1 MRPAL
6 RSLVVLLALVVTACS
21 GTPSASPPA
30 SPATTSAS
38 IATAT
43 PTASPLTVRDD
54 AGREVTFSQPP
65 ERIVSAA
72 PSATELAFAVGLGDA
87 VVAVDKFSNYPPEAA
102 SRTSIGSYVEPDLEA
117 IVGARPDLVLLTDVH
132 LADVLPALEQ
142 RGIRTLVLSAKSIE
156 GVYLN
161 LLILGRVSGEPDT
174 AEALVDELRA
184 RVARVEA
191 AVAGA
196 PPVRTFYELDET
208 LFTAGPGTFIDDVI
222 TRAGGVNIAADASTD
237 FPQLSA
243 EEVVASDPEV
253 IILADEVAGVTP
265 EAVRSRQGWSH
276 VSAVVNDR
284 ITVIDPD
291 IASRPGPRI
300 VDAIEQIARILHP
313 DLAP

>member
-21 GTPSASPPA
+21 GTSSTSPPA
-30 SPATTSAS
+30 SPATTSTS
-38 IATAT
+38 IATA
-43 PTASPLTVRDD
+43 TASPLTVRDD
-54 AGREVTFSQPP
+54 ADREVTFSGPP

-102 SRTSIGSYVEPDLEA
+102 SRTSIGSYVEPDLET

-132 LADVLPALEQ
+132 LAEVLPALEQ

-161 LLILGRVSGEPDT
+161 LLLLGRVSGEPET

-184 RVARVEA
+184 RVTRVEA

-196 PPVRTFYELDET
+196 TPVRTFYELDET

-222 TRAGGVNIAADASTD
+222 RRAGGVNIAASASTD

-265 EAVRSRQGWSH
+265 EAVRARQGWSH

-300 VDAIEQIARILHP
+300 VEAIEQIARILHP